1 MDAITLNIPPGVV
14 DHGTD
19 SRAEGRWHD
28 ASFVRWTNGVMHPIG
43 GWDELNVQSIGAS
56 EISTDADMEN
66 ASAWTVSGG
75 TSQYLSGQDAIE
87 LSGSPLDAPYLLQ
100 DVTASS
106 INNKT
111 IRVEFTI
118 DSVTS
123 TAQSQSEVWI
133 AVLVG
138 GAQLTIRAA
147 GTYSQ
152 EVDAGTVT
160 SSNDRIQ
167 IQVLSGHTVVVSRFV
182 ITETTSTAIPRGAH
196 SWYDNGG
203 IPRIATGTHQNLYAW
218 AGDPATGFVDITPS
232 GFSPGNLNANENLGY
247 GGKDYGEGTYGTAR
261 QSDGQT
267 VPATNWILD
276 NYGEDL
282 VALATTDG
290 TIYQWDR
297 SGLATTITASSGTVP
312 STNKSIIVTAERFLF
327 ALGADND
334 PRKIRWCDR
343 EDLTAWNP
351 EPTNEAGDIILQSN
365 GNIVC
370 AEKVRGRTLILTTL
384 DAHVATYQGPP
395 TVYGF
400 QRLASGCGIA
410 GPLLSGAI
418 SGMAFW
424 MGESQFFMY
433 NGSTVQPIQCDVHDH
448 IFKNI
453 NKQEIGSAFC
463 VVNQQ
468 FNEVWWFYPSGT
480 SLENDKYA
488 VYDYLENHWSVGD
501 LARSAGTDSGVFSYP
516 HWFEA
521 GGKVY
526 LHENGFNHGNARAFA
541 ESGPMRLNQGN
552 KVVKVNSLIP
562 EEEAQD
568 NVDITFKTRFYP
580 NGAESTHGP
589 YTPANPTDVRFTG
602 RQLRLRVDG
611 DVGADWRF
619 GPLRMRGREGGYR

>member
-19 SRAEGRWHD
+19 SRAEGRWQD
-28 ASFVRWTNGVMHPIG
+28 VSFVRWTNGVLHPIG
-43 GWDELNVQSIGAS
+43 GWDELENV
-56 EISTDADMEN
+56 
-66 ASAWTVSGG
+66 
-75 TSQYLSGQDAIE
+75 
-87 LSGSPLDAPYLLQ
+87 
-100 DVTASS
+100 S
-106 INNKT
+106 INQ
-111 IRVEFTI
+111 
-118 DSVTS
+118 S
-123 TAQSQSEVWI
+123 TTRI
-133 AVLVG
+133 A
-138 GAQLTIRAA
+138 
-147 GTYSQ
+147 
-152 EVDAGTVT
+152 
-160 SSNDRIQ
+160 
-167 IQVLSGHTVVVSRFV
+167 
-182 ITETTSTAIPRGAH
+182 RGAH

-203 IPRIATGTHQNLYAW
+203 IPRIATGTFDKLYAW

-232 GFSPGNLNANENLGY
+232 GFTAGNLNADENLGY

-290 TIYQWDR
+290 TIYQWNR
-297 SGLATTITASSGTVP
+297 SGLATTITASSGSVP
-312 STNKSIIVTAERFLF
+312 STNKGIIVTAERFLF
-327 ALGADND
+327 ALGAGGD
-334 PRKIRWCDR
+334 PRKVQWCDR
-343 EDLTAWNP
+343 EDITAWSP
-351 EPTNEAGDIILQSN
+351 QSTNEAGDIILQTN

-410 GPLLSGAI
+410 GPLLSGSI

-424 MGESQFFMY
+424 MGDSQFFMY

-448 IFKNI
+448 VFKNI
-453 NKQEIGSAFC
+453 NKQELGSAFC

-468 FNEVWWFYPSGT
+468 FNEVWWFYPSGS
-480 SLENDKYA
+480 SLENDKYV

-501 LARSAGTDSGVFSYP
+501 LARSAGTDSGVFTYP
-516 HWFEA
+516 HWIEST
-521 GGKVY
+521 GEVY
-526 LHENGFNHGNARAFA
+526 EHEKGFNHGNSKAFA
-541 ESGPMRLNQGN
+541 ESGPMRINQGN

-562 EEEAQD
+562 EEDTQGE
-568 NVDITFKTRFYP
+568 VDITFKTRFYP
-580 NGAESTHGP
+580 NDTETTHGP
-589 YTPANPTDVRFTG
+589 YSPANPTDVRFTG

-611 DVGADWRF
+611 DVGANWRF
-619 GPLRMRGREGGYR
+619 GALRMRGREGGYR